1 MAEPTEEGFLPTFMK
16 HVVAIS
22 LLDAKKGLEGDD
34 LSCSDYDPR
43 HILFSSFVVSV
54 QKIWFLITAGHILK
68 NIDTRIQSGRR
79 IVKARIIDSFQ
90 DKQDFTSLPFDFDG
104 APKVPIYSSVDGV
117 DYGAILLEPFY
128 VRALFAGGTRAFDE
142 KEYEDCPDEADKY
155 FLLGFPTEAR
165 NIDHKYDESG
175 GNVGIDIGCPL
186 IPIQRID
193 KPPSALQSGERRFYA
208 KVPVIEGNRC
218 AENGTMTD
226 IAGMSGGPIIA
237 VKKNRSGII
246 RYWIVAVQSGW
257 LRSERVLAACYLEP
271 FINALAKA
279 VERLKP

>member
-1 MAEPTEEGFLPTFMK
+1 MPTFMK

-54 QKIWFLITAGHILK
+54 RKIWFLITAGHILK
-68 NIDTRIQSGRR
+68 DIDTRIQSGRR
-79 IVKARIIDSFQ
+79 IVKTVLIDYFQ
-90 DKQDFTSLPFDFDG
+90 DGQDSPPVPFDFDG
-104 APKVPIYSSVDGV
+104 APKIPIYSSEDGV
-117 DYGAILLEPFY
+117 DYGAIMLKSFY
-128 VRALFAGGTRAFDE
+128 ANTLFAGGTRAFDE
-142 KEYEDCPDEADKY
+142 KEYEDCPDEADKH

-165 NIDHKYDESG
+165 RIDHEYDESG
-175 GNVGIDIGCPL
+175 GNVGIGIGCPL

-193 KPPSALQSGERRFYA
+193 EPPLALQSGEKRFYA
-208 KVPVIEGNRC
+208 KVPIIEGNPC
-218 AENGTMTD
+218 TENGKMTD
-226 IAGMSGGPIIA
+226 IDGMSGGPIIA
-237 VKKNRSGII
+237 VKKNSSGII

-257 LRSERVLAACYLEP
+257 LKSERVLAACYMEP